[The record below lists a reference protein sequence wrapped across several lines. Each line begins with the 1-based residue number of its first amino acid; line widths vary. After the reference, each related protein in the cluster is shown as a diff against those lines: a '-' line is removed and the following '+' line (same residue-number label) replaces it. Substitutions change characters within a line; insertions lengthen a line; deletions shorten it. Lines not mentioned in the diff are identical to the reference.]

1 MNWIDQHHQAAA
13 VLDALTASICVL
25 NLDGKIVAVN
35 EAWRRF
41 SATNNGSGDYV
52 GESYL
57 QVCDKVA
64 GDDRAVAQ
72 AVARAVRDV
81 LAGRRSLM
89 ETEYPC
95 PSAEE
100 QRWFLLRVT
109 QLWDVKGDRTGAV
122 VSHQDVTSRR
132 LLEERLKM
140 IADTDELTGLPNRRK
155 FLRLAK
161 DALQEVKN
169 SGASV
174 SLVLLDLDRFKEV
187 NDTLGHDAGDETLR
201 QIADQLSRGLRP
213 GDILARWGGE
223 ELVAMLPETERL
235 RARIEAYSIETTT
248 ASFSVTAS
256 FGVTQLL
263 ETDDDLRAAL
273 SRADKALYDAKEAGR
288 NCVRALSLELIRPEV
303 A

>member
-1 MNWIDQHHQAAA
+1 MDGFEQNTQAAA

-25 NLDGKIVAVN
+25 NLEGNIVSVN

-57 QVCDKVA
+57 RVCDQVK

-72 AVARAVRDV
+72 EIAKAVSDV

-109 QLWDVKGDRTGAV
+109 ELRDKKSEMIGAV

-132 LLEERLKM
+132 LLEERLKH

-155 FLRLAK
+155 FLRSATE
-161 DALQEVKN
+161 ALEAVK
-169 SGASV
+169 AS
-174 SLVLLDLDRFKEV
+174 R
-187 NDTLGHDAGDETLR
+187 
-201 QIADQLSRGLRP
+201 RP
-213 GDILARWGGE
+213 A
-223 ELVAMLPETERL
+223 
-235 RARIEAYSIETTT
+235 EA
-248 ASFSVTAS
+248 
-256 FGVTQLL
+256 
-263 ETDDDLRAAL
+263 
-273 SRADKALYDAKEAGR
+273 
-288 NCVRALSLELIRPEV
+288 
-303 A
+303 